1 MPAGA
6 HPFRAAPELFEDKE
20 LGGSA
25 GRKIFVDRCGGKMRR
40 RNFVSLVGAAWLLP
54 LRGLAEAVCNPS
66 LVRLFQQGKQL
77 IQARGGN
84 GKSPALGSFF
94 LQWYGHSSFLI
105 HSGSQTKIVADP
117 NLDVTPGI
125 AADAVTVSNDHFTHN
140 NTGAVTGNPVILR
153 GITFKQTWNPIRTS
167 VKDITIVNIPSQRGP
182 SWGAVAN
189 SIFVYEMGSLCLAH
203 LGNIGHLLTPE
214 QVKVLQ
220 RVDIMMV
227 PIDAMTNLGFED
239 VMKVIDQVKPPI
251 VIPMH
256 YDVARQAELFAAFA
270 KEHYSVKRYP
280 GSQLTLNRSMLPK
293 TTEIYVLAHPRPAAF
308 GE

>member
-1 MPAGA
+1 
-6 HPFRAAPELFEDKE
+6 
-20 LGGSA
+20 
-25 GRKIFVDRCGGKMRR
+25 MRR
-40 RNFVSLVGAAWLLP
+40 RNFVGLVGAACLLP
-54 LRGLAEAVCNPS
+54 WRGLAEAVCNPS